1 MHGCAWR
8 TFRGMKRSDFLK
20 ISSLWGGSMLGGLG
34 MSLSSCSTENSGT
47 NSEANTSWSKVD
59 GSMMDHA
66 APAIPKVRV
75 AMLGLG
81 NRGSSLIEMLEWLV
95 TQGHAEIVALCDV
108 QAEFVTRA
116 ADKVSTF
123 QSFTPLLI
131 DDASGEGWR
140 QACDPEVADLVVIA
154 TPWHLHTQMALY
166 AMEQGLH
173 AASEVPIAYTEEDC
187 LALVTTSERTQR
199 HCIMLENCCYNGEE
213 LWLLNMVKEG
223 VFGDVTHAECAYLH
237 DLRALLLDATY
248 YHKRWRLRE
257 HLERDGNLY
266 TTHGLGPVCMYM
278 DVLRGDNLSH
288 LVSMSSN
295 EAALSKA
302 LRASEDPDLQ
312 TLAPLVKCG
321 DVNTTLIRTTEGK
334 SIMLQFDTHT
344 GRPYSRLDKLCG
356 TGATHYGYPSRLYL
370 DHGPTWDWHRWQDD
384 DAYDAAR
391 AKYDHPLW
399 SSLKEGITAN
409 QQGHGGMDFVMMYR
423 LIRCLNEGVSLD
435 LSVYDG
441 ALWSLVGVLSE
452 RSVAQGNQRVDIPDV
467 SGGRWAAPGDHP
479 VFRAV

>member
-1 MHGCAWR
+1 
-8 TFRGMKRSDFLK
+8 MKRSDFLK
-20 ISSLWGGSMLGGLG
+20 IGSLFGGGMLGGLG
-34 MSLSSCSTENSGT
+34 LGLSSCSPAPTDTKDGT
-47 NSEANTSWSKVD
+47 SSWAGVT
-59 GSMMDHA
+59 GSMAAYA

-95 TQGHAEIVALCDV
+95 TQGHAEITALCDV
-108 QAEFVTRA
+108 QPAYVQRA
-116 ADKVSTF
+116 ADKVASF
-123 QSFTPLLI
+123 QTAVPMRI
-131 DDASGEGWR
+131 DDPSEDGWR
-140 QACDPEVADLVVIA
+140 QACNPEIADLVVIA
-154 TPWHLHTQMALY
+154 TPWHLHTPMALH

-173 AASEVPIAYTEEDC
+173 AASEVPIAYTEKDC
-187 LALVTTSERTQR
+187 LSLVKTSERTQK
-199 HCIMLENCCYNGEE
+199 HCIMLENCCYNEEE
-213 LWLLNMVKEG
+213 LWLLNMVKNE
-223 VFGDVTHAECAYLH
+223 VFGEVTHAECAYLH

-248 YHKRWRLRE
+248 YHNRWRLRE

-302 LRASEDPDLQ
+302 LRESDDPELQALASQ
-312 TLAPLVKCG
+312 VKCG

-344 GRPYSRLDKLCG
+344 GRPYSRLNKLTG
-356 TGATHYGYPSRLYL
+356 TGAVHYGYPSRLYF
-370 DHGPTWDWHRWQDD
+370 DHGPTWDWHRWEDD
-384 DAYDAAR
+384 DSAGVAREAAV
-391 AKYDHPLW
+391 HPLW
-399 SSLKEGITAN
+399 ASLQNTIVNHE
-409 QQGHGGMDFVMMYR
+409 QGHGGMDFVMMYR

-467 SGGRWAAPGDHP
+467 SGGTWQTKREHP
-479 VFRAV
+479 VFREV

>member
-20 ISSLWGGSMLGGLG
+20 ISSLWGGGMLGGLG

-47 NSEANTSWSKVD
+47 SSEAKTSWSKVD

-108 QAEFVTRA
+108 QAEYVTRA

-123 QSFTPLLI
+123 QSSTPLLI

-154 TPWHLHTQMALY
+154 TPWHLHTPMALY

-302 LRASEDPDLQ
+302 LRASDDPDLQ

-344 GRPYSRLDKLCG
+344 GRPYSRLDKLV
-356 TGATHYGYPSRLYL
+356 
-370 DHGPTWDWHRWQDD
+370 WDR
-384 DAYDAAR
+384 R
-391 AKYDHPLW
+391 HPLW
-399 SSLKEGITAN
+399 LPFPSLPRPRPHMGLAQVARRRRLRCRTGQVRPSIVV
-409 QQGHGGMDFVMMYR
+409 QPQGGHHCESAGTWRHGLCHDVPPHSLLERRGVPRFER
-423 LIRCLNEGVSLD
+423 LRR
-435 LSVYDG
+435 G
-441 ALWSLVGVLSE
+441 ALELGGGVE
-452 RSVAQGNQRVDIPDV
+452 
-467 SGGRWAAPGDHP
+467 
-479 VFRAV
+479 